1 MQEWKGQKSH
11 AQIFYWKKNSIPQ
24 SFTSL
29 NNIMACHI
37 LCDTNSIQ
45 CQATETN
52 TVKYYFAMTST
63 IKNKTKQNKNN
74 DTPGTDSNNQI
85 WKKLMNNYNHYIL
98 SYFFYSQIH
107 WIVLHVCK
115 LRMGFSVP
123 SIIWVGAELMLIT
136 IQRTRPAWPTKTKL
150 RMTLDCSR
158 IANSDD
164 G

>member
-1 MQEWKGQKSH
+1 MPYIVWHKQHPVSSNRDKYS
-11 AQIFYWKKNSIPQ
+11 QILF
-24 SFTSL
+24 
-29 NNIMACHI
+29 CHDI
-37 LCDTNSIQ
+37 HH
-45 CQATETN
+45 
-52 TVKYYFAMTST
+52 MG

-85 WKKLMNNYNHYIL
+85 WKKLMNNYNYYIL

-158 IANSDD
+158 IAKEIVMMGSIFVEGRRQILLNSFKRQE
-164 G
+164 